1 MRDHLMDKDSIIL
14 KYEQEE
20 VKSVQNAIR
29 ELNKQN
35 SKQTEQLDN
44 VQERINKLY
53 ALAGK
58 QPLESK
64 STTVALPEDEPSKE
78 ILNPICSYDDLYIK
92 ARASLI
98 GRGLDVDNLDYH
110 DLVSKNELSE
120 IEKELN
126 RPLSQREKW
135 KKADFVAVFIAASVG
150 SLADIAL
157 GNRNSSITGANT
169 DFSKWLNEFHKH
181 DGGGPIDYQGKGFG
195 GGYHRGLSRG
205 HDILRFVEAI
215 MMFKN
220 GEFIGVRHEYGKA
233 IKVVSKVN
241 QYGTP
246 YEQLSVIEAI
256 VKYARHMFAD
266 LFSTCSLPFPGS
278 SFLAECDDRQ
288 LRKFAADMYQNG
300 FNCKNIILQSL
311 STVIIEVI
319 IRIYYSIQS
328 VKRYKCEV
336 ELAEDYSNFEA
347 FKRFFKPAN
356 KEKLREMLLVAHAI
370 VTAVNI
376 GKVIIKKSPWEINIT
391 EIFSVV
397 KYGVMVLK
405 STMSRNS
412 EYAKLIR
419 NSNEIHERWE
429 LLERE
434 ICYSL
439 EDAARGTTEIL
450 II

>member
-1 MRDHLMDKDSIIL
+1 MDKDSIIL

-35 SKQTEQLDN
+35 GKQTEQLDN
-44 VQERINKLY
+44 MQERMNKLY

-58 QPLESK
+58 EPLESK

>member
-35 SKQTEQLDN
+35 GKQTEQLDN
-44 VQERINKLY
+44 MQERMNKLY

-58 QPLESK
+58 EPLESK

>member
-1 MRDHLMDKDSIIL
+1 MDKDSIIL

-44 VQERINKLY
+44 MQERINKLY

-58 QPLESK
+58 EPLESK

-78 ILNPICSYDDLYIK
+78 ILNPICSYDELYIK

-241 QYGTP
+241 QYGTH

-347 FKRFFKPAN
+347 FKRFFKPSN

-439 EDAARGTTEIL
+439 EEATKGTTEIL